1 MYHKVTVYINK
12 KRAAYYKLTLYFI
25 NSDIMSSKSERLN
38 MLVAYFANGNKAEFA
53 RSLSISPQN
62 LNSWLR
68 NEFIDYEKVY
78 SAHPS
83 VSAEWLLSGE
93 GEMLAEKRPL
103 ATLKDDK
110 LIPVVHEENLLLGN
124 WEESESFIL
133 VRGDNHLK
141 YDFITIMPNGDL
153 DRFIYTKSILGC
165 DIVDANNLRKDCLYI
180 IRTKSQGVFFVQ
192 YLGDDTNVGQPVHK
206 FTTQR
211 GQNSPEIQLALPSN
225 DIVQCAEIVDYSVNH
240 YVEHVI

>member
-1 MYHKVTVYINK
+1 
-12 KRAAYYKLTLYFI
+12 
-25 NSDIMSSKSERLN
+25 
-38 MLVAYFANGNKAEFA
+38 MLIAYFANGNKAEFA

-68 NEFIDYEKVY
+68 NEFIDFEKVY

-103 ATLKDDK
+103 ASLKDDK
-110 LIPVVHEENLLLGN
+110 FIPIVHEESLLLGN

-133 VRGDNHLK
+133 VRGDDHFK
-141 YDFITIMPNGDL
+141 YGFITVMPNGDL
-153 DRFIYTKSILGC
+153 RYFIYIHSLLGC
-165 DIVDANNLRKDCLYI
+165 DYADASNLKKDCLYI

-192 YLGDDTNVGQPVHK
+192 YLGDDTNMGKPVHK
-206 FTTQR
+206 FSTRR
-211 GQNSPEIQLALPSN
+211 GQVSPDIQLALPSD

-240 YVEHVI
+240 YVENVI

>member
-1 MYHKVTVYINK
+1 MANCS
-12 KRAAYYKLTLYFI
+12 KL
-25 NSDIMSSKSERLN
+25 DQ
-38 MLVAYFANGNKAEFA
+38 LVSYFAGGKKVEFA
-53 RSLSISPQN
+53 RRLGISRQH
-62 LNSWLR
+62 LNIWYSREYLD
-68 NEFIDYEKVY
+68 IEKVFY
-78 SAHPS
+78 SCPG
-83 VSAEWLLSGE
+83 VSAEWLITGE

-133 VRGDNHLK
+133 VRGDNHME
-141 YDFITIMPNGDL
+141 YGFITFIPNGDL
-153 DRFIYTKSILGC
+153 DHFIYKGSILGC
-165 DIVDANNLRKDCLYI
+165 NLVDSNNLEKDCLYI

-192 YLGDDTNVGQPVHK
+192 YLGDDTNVGKPVHK
-206 FTTQR
+206 FTTRR
-211 GQNSPEIQLALPSN
+211 GRNRPEIQLALPSE